1 MMAKIVLFIVL
12 LAAASAHKH
21 HPKFRQESVEY
32 YDNPLSSQI
41 KKVPCTNQ
49 RDSLLNDNIEKSR
62 CGAPKEVFVELNPPS
77 KFEKVTP
84 SHVWVKRCVGLCDF
98 DASGSSECVAQSK
111 VDKEITIRIH
121 NMKTKKDTCATY
133 TVEEH
138 LSCGC
143 CQLSSEECG
152 DRIFNPR
159 KCSCQCPNTEER
171 RSCLQKR
178 SQNMRWNRSKCT
190 CEIRKPRRRVQ

>member
-152 DRIFNPR
+152 DRIFNPPEPEYEVE
-159 KCSCQCPNTEER
+159 S
-171 RSCLQKR
+171 
-178 SQNMRWNRSKCT
+178 
-190 CEIRKPRRRVQ
+190 I